1 MPGIVNLSTE
11 AKWLGRL
18 LGDARDWDVF
28 VTDMLRAPSK
38 ALGPDV
44 AFDDIQRAA
53 EPHRIAAYTA
63 LREALATPRYNRFQL
78 SMRRW
83 IQAKGWRNELRNRSL
98 AVLLEPVSVFAG
110 RTLTQLHRKA
120 LKKGKHLRKLQ
131 PEARHQLRIALKKLR
146 YATDFFHASHGVS
159 TDTKSFLGCVA
170 ALQEVLGHENDASV
184 TAPLLSMLEQ
194 TQHERS
200 LDRAIGVIMGW
211 QARDRLAQPNT
222 LVKHWHQF
230 KATTP
235 FWVSWPA

>member
-1 MPGIVNLSTE
+1 MKQVL
-11 AKWLGRL
+11 
-18 LGDARDWDVF
+18 
-28 VTDMLRAPSK
+28 
-38 ALGPDV
+38 
-44 AFDDIQRAA
+44 AA
-53 EPHRIAAYTA
+53 V
-63 LREALATPRYNRFQL
+63 LCL
-78 SMRRW
+78 SM
-83 IQAKGWRNELRNRSL
+83 
-98 AVLLEPVSVFAG
+98 PVSVFAG

-200 LDRAIGVIMGW
+200 LDRAIGVVMGW
-211 QARDRLAQPNT
+211 QARDRLAHQT
-222 LVKHWHQF
+222 HWSSTGINS
-230 KATTP
+230 KRRRP
-235 FWVSWPA
+235 SG